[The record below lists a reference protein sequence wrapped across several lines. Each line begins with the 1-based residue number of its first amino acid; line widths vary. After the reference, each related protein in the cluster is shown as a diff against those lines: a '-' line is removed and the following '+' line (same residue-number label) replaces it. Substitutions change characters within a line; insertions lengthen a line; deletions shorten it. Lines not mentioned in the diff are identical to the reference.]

1 MSKFKLGTVEKNYEP
16 SAIGPLAGIERT
28 VRPSD
33 AGAMVLL

>member
-1 MSKFKLGTVEKNYEP
+1 MSKFKPGTVEKNYA

-28 VRPSD
+28 VRPCD